1 MGFYQIFLLMLNP
14 IWMWVLILMKIQ
26 SPTRSSCYVLYS
38 SKFQCLY
45 FKVLVQ
51 VHCFAFVCGLMFFS
65 ISLNIDGFCKIM
77 KFVSDGFCK
86 IINFVCNEMW
96 TSMEAKV

>member
-1 MGFYQIFLLMLNP
+1 MTAFSLSPSVNP
-14 IWMWVLILMKIQ
+14 PCSIL
-26 SPTRSSCYVLYS
+26 CF

-45 FKVLVQ
+45 FKVFVQ
-51 VHCFAFVCGLMFFS
+51 VLCFDFVCVSLFFS

-86 IINFVCNEMW
+86 IINFLCDEMW